1 MIRFLSA
8 EQDWYISIFNKKV
21 RLASHINLERL
32 CWTSEPLVL
41 FLPNWV
47 IIYVLSACLI
57 KTAIL
62 LIMSAITGSSSRL
75 FLSLHSWTDCSCK
88 RKATTA
94 KEYLFWTTLQ
104 LCKTVRH
111 KITRDDL
118 KDVTYD
124 VYDIWPTPKIK
135 NHKVKSLIEIGHLFL
150 VLWFPA
156 FIINLSNKK

>member
-8 EQDWYISIFNKKV
+8 VQDWYISMFNKKV
-21 RLASHINLERL
+21 RLASHIDLERL

-41 FLPNWV
+41 FLSNWV
-47 IIYVLSACLI
+47 IIYVLSTCLI

-62 LIMSAITGSSSRL
+62 FIMSAITGSSSRL

-104 LCKTVRH
+104 LCKTVLDIRLRGMIWKTLH
-111 KITRDDL
+111 MMFMISDQHL
-118 KDVTYD
+118 KLKT
-124 VYDIWPTPKIK
+124 IK
-135 NHKVKSLIEIGHLFL
+135 
-150 VLWFPA
+150 
-156 FIINLSNKK
+156 SNP